1 MEKIKKDKIMRQEG
15 KRFHD
20 EKENREKM
28 KKGDNGRIILY
39 SKPRHKTSINPHKK
53 REKKVF

>member
-28 KKGDNGRIILY
+28 KKGDNGRIVLY
-39 SKPRHKTSINPHKK
+39 SKPRHKT
-53 REKKVF
+53 